1 MPNSKAQ
8 QLAKQLE
15 LDIAAYVDRCMAAAR
30 LVGGQEPLKLQ
41 VAVLAAYTTA
51 AAIADQY
58 PNPSVSRLA
67 WESLASY
74 WFGKW
79 EALEKEAAARKA
91 ATTAGLAASNPHGN
105 APVPQPVGHGT
116 AATPDSRPAKS
127 GGRPRGSG
135 TPAGQ
140 RPTP

>member
-67 WESLASY
+67 LESLASH
-74 WFGKW
+74 WFGEW
-79 EALEKEAAARKA
+79 HAMEAQAKRRKA
-91 ATTAGLAASNPHGN
+91 ATPPAPRFSN
-105 APVPQPVGHGT
+105 
-116 AATPDSRPAKS
+116 
-127 GGRPRGSG
+127 
-135 TPAGQ
+135 
-140 RPTP
+140 